1 MRLDGP
7 VTREFEENMQVAA
20 NRQSEIVLAAI
31 TAMGESLA
39 LAEAKIAGGHPLD
52 LTGLDL
58 EISRLCAASRA
69 APPAMIPAIRR
80 GLEALLAQTERLR
93 AGLPVPDPKGPPP

>member
-20 NRQSEIVLAAI
+20 NRQGEIVLAAI

-39 LAEAKIAGGHPLD
+39 LAEAKIAGV
-52 LTGLDL
+52 
-58 EISRLCAASRA
+58 IRL
-69 APPAMIPAIRR
+69 I
-80 GLEALLAQTERLR
+80 
-93 AGLPVPDPKGPPP
+93 